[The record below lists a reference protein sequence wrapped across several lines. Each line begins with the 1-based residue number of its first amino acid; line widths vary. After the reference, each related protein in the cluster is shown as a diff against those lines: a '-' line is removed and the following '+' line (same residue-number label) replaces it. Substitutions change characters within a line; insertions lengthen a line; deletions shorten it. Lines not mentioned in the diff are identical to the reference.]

1 MADVLYFSRDTKAYI
16 EIGDNIWEIP
26 ILDGFSFSQA
36 TNSTEIS
43 LNEMSDINGTSRR
56 GMKKFN
62 DSYAPAE
69 WSMSTYIRPFVS
81 TGTGDGASD
90 DVLSH
95 HAVEEAL
102 WALMVGTGV
111 RSDISAAGNTYP
123 GVTPTL
129 SNMVIDFDDS
139 NKTTLGTCK
148 IWFVLG
154 ATAGENEAS
163 YSISEAVVNEASIE
177 FDIDGIATIA
187 WSGFGSLISDET
199 TPPTAT
205 LYEATTAT
213 NNFIRNR
220 LTTLVITGTG
230 SGNFESTYD
239 ITLTG
244 GNVTVSNNMTFLTPE
259 TLGIVNQP
267 LGHVTGSR
275 TIMGSFTCYL
285 NADTS
290 ETDHS
295 IDLFEDLI
303 ESTTTITNQF
313 GLNFKVGGPTAV
325 PRIELNM
332 AQAHLEIPTHS
343 LDDVVAL
350 EVNFSALGTAIDAT
364 DELVITYVGS

>member
-163 YSISEAVVNEASIE
+163 YSISEAS
-177 FDIDGIATIA
+177 
-187 WSGFGSLISDET
+187 
-199 TPPTAT
+199 
-205 LYEATTAT
+205 
-213 NNFIRNR
+213 
-220 LTTLVITGTG
+220 
-230 SGNFESTYD
+230 
-239 ITLTG
+239 
-244 GNVTVSNNMTFLTPE
+244 
-259 TLGIVNQP
+259 
-267 LGHVTGSR
+267 
-275 TIMGSFTCYL
+275 
-285 NADTS
+285 
-290 ETDHS
+290 
-295 IDLFEDLI
+295 
-303 ESTTTITNQF
+303 
-313 GLNFKVGGPTAV
+313 K
-325 PRIELNM
+325 
-332 AQAHLEIPTHS
+332 
-343 LDDVVAL
+343 
-350 EVNFSALGTAIDAT
+350 
-364 DELVITYVGS
+364 